1 MTLRTGFVAFSDDG
15 NCWGSLQGLAR
26 RCLGVC
32 LHVFS
37 ALFQGCNR
45 RAGFRLESS
54 KRKI

>member
-15 NCWGSLQGLAR
+15 NCWGSLRGLAR